1 MYEPG
6 EVEVAV
12 EDGVS
17 IVRLLGEHDLS
28 TQQLLASG
36 LARLIDGSHPLVFD
50 VASAKFID
58 TTVMTAIR
66 ETQIALAQKGVPV
79 ALVIPEPP
87 PRRVLTLIEI
97 SDLQDAVVIAS
108 SADDARRKLR
118 GPAGWA

>member
-28 TQQLLASG
+28 TQQLLASR
-36 LARLIDGSHPLVFD
+36 LARVIEGSDPLVFD
-50 VASAKFID
+50 VARAKFID
-58 TTVMTAIR
+58 STVMTAIR
-66 ETQIALAQKGVPV
+66 ETQIALAQKGIPV

-87 PRRVLTLIEI
+87 PRRVLTLIELL
-97 SDLQDAVVIAS
+97 DLQDAVVIAS
-108 SADDARRKLR
+108 SADDARRKLL
-118 GPAGWA
+118 GP